1 MSDKEESKKVI
12 RFKENP
18 FLDKLVVR
26 TRTKSVQVAPIGKDA
41 DVYINER
48 TGEAAGTEVR
58 TYKQVDDSEF
68 VKLFTANIALT
79 FDLKSAGIK
88 AFNVLMFT
96 IQKSAIERDLIA
108 LDQYALE
115 DFNEVH
121 EKKLSLST
129 FKRGINEL
137 IKAQIIARNVRG
149 GFFYINPNFCFNGNR
164 IVFQTIIERKKSND
178 DYERHINNLNNTG
191 EE

>member
-1 MSDKEESKKVI
+1 MSQSKVV
-12 RFKENP
+12 RYKENP

-26 TRTKSVQVAPIGKDA
+26 TRTKSVEVAPIGKKS
-41 DVYINER
+41 DVYINEA
-48 TGEAAGTEVR
+48 TGEVAGTEVR
-58 TYKQVDDSEF
+58 TYKKVDDAEF

-88 AFNVLMFT
+88 AFNVLMYT
-96 IQKSAIERDLIA
+96 VQRKAIERDIIA
-108 LDQYALE
+108 FDHYTLE
-115 DFNEVH
+115 DFNDFH

-137 IKAQIIARNVRG
+137 IKAQIIARNIRG
-149 GFFYINPNFCFNGNR
+149 GHFYINPNFCFNGNR
-164 IVFQTIIERKKSND
+164 IVFQTIIEKKEKGLEYD
-178 DYERHINNLNNTG
+178 KKDEHINLKEQ

>member
-1 MSDKEESKKVI
+1 MSRNNIV

-26 TRTKSVQVAPIGKDA
+26 TRTKSVEVAPIGKEK
-41 DVYINER
+41 DVYINGT
-48 TGEAAGTEVR
+48 TGEVAGTEVR
-58 TYKQVDDSEF
+58 TYKKVDDAEF

-88 AFNVLMFT
+88 AFNVLMYT
-96 IQKSAIERDLIA
+96 VQRVAIERDLIA
-108 LDQYALE
+108 FDHFTLD
-115 DFNEVH
+115 DFNEFH

-137 IKAQIIARNVRG
+137 IKAQIIARNVRSG
-149 GFFYINPNFCFNGNR
+149 HFYINPNFCFNGNR
-164 IVFQTIIERKKSND
+164 IVFQTIIEKKESNAEYD
-178 DYERHINNLNNTG
+178 KHINNLNDLNNEKG
-191 EE
+191 E

>member
-1 MSDKEESKKVI
+1 MSKDKLV

-26 TRTKSVQVAPIGKDA
+26 TRAKSIQVSPIGKDA
-41 DVYINER
+41 DIYINER

-58 TYKQVDDSEF
+58 TYKQVDDAEF

-108 LDQYALE
+108 LDQYSLD
-115 DFNEVH
+115 DFNNFN

-137 IKAQIIARNVRG
+137 IKAQIIARNVRL

-164 IVFQTIIERKKSND
+164 IVFQTIIERKMDGMEYDKSIND
-178 DYERHINNLNNTG
+178 LNNLKKG